1 MYKIEIIEWDGMS
14 TFKLTTIEEVK
25 EFLGDYD
32 FDNNRDF
39 IIVNG
44 ITVAN
49 PKDGVNWEKVEE
61 LK

>member
-14 TFKLTTIEEVK
+14 TLKLTTIEEVK
-25 EFLGDYD
+25 EFLEDYD
-32 FDNNRDF
+32 FDENRDF

-49 PKDGVNWEKVEE
+49 PKDGVDWEKVEE